1 VTVAATTDRQRH
13 RAWRCLL
20 RKLRAD
26 PTRPDGYAGRWP
38 SSWQSFLWDLG
49 PSAVAPEN
57 DGVVA
62 PTWSV
67 PNWIAS
73 APENQ
78 LGELIEA
85 ERRRHGELRAQAET
99 SEGKA
104 SRLLTPMVTL
114 VTGSVALVA
123 LQLHAAARAHTT
135 AGQAWLVVA
144 ALPGVAAVLLLFVAI
159 SRCMDAGLRVGVY
172 QAAGAQA
179 LAGQDQRSVLGEE
192 HLAAER
198 ALWTARLKA
207 TRLMYARSAFS
218 RAVVFL
224 TMSLAAAAI
233 TVAANAA

>member
-1 VTVAATTDRQRH
+1 MTVAATTDRPRH
-13 RAWRCLL
+13 RAWRWLL

-26 PTRPDGYAGRWP
+26 PTRSDEYAGRWP

-49 PSAVAPEN
+49 PSAVAPDN

-73 APENQ
+73 APEDQ

-85 ERRRHGELRAQAET
+85 ERRRHGELRAQAES

-123 LQLHAAARAHTT
+123 LELDAAARAQTA

-144 ALPGVAAVLLLFVAI
+144 AVPGVAAVLLLLVAI
-159 SRCMDAGLRVGVY
+159 SRCMDADLRVGVY
-172 QAAGAQA
+172 QEAGAQA
-179 LAGQDQRSVLGEE
+179 LAGKDQRSVLREE

-198 ALWTARLKA
+198 ARWTATQKA
-207 TRLMYARSAFS
+207 TRLMYARSTLS
-218 RAVVFL
+218 RAVVSL
-224 TMSLAAAAI
+224 TLALTAAAI
-233 TVAANAA
+233 TVATNAT